1 MKNSIISLATVLI
14 AVFFTSSLFAQ
25 NVAINNSKKSNN
37 TETIDK
43 KEKECT
49 KTKKGFSFFSKKS
62 KSDGCCKSETNKTA
76 QKTSCDSKAQKTSC
90 DSKAQKTSCDSKAM
104 KASNSLKTKQS
115 CCSKTT
121 TKASNRDAAA
131 KVRQAIAKGEITPE
145 QGNARLAR
153 LQKNN
158 KK

>member
-1 MKNSIISLATVLI
+1 MKNSTISLAAILI
-14 AVFFTSSLFAQ
+14 AVFSTSSLFAQ

-43 KEKECT
+43 QEKECT

-62 KSDGCCKSETNKTA
+62 KSDGCCKSETNKT
-76 QKTSCDSKAQKTSC
+76 AQKTSC

-131 KVRQAIAKGEITPE
+131 KVRQAIAKGEITSE
-145 QGNARLAR
+145 EGNARLAR

>member
-1 MKNSIISLATVLI
+1 MKNSTISLATVLI

-90 DSKAQKTSCDSKAM
+90 DSKAMKTS
-104 KASNSLKTKQS
+104 NSMKTKQS

>member
-1 MKNSIISLATVLI
+1 MKNSTISLATVLI

-43 KEKECT
+43 QEKECT

-62 KSDGCCKSETNKTA
+62 KSDGCCKSETNKT
-76 QKTSCDSKAQKTSC
+76 
-90 DSKAQKTSCDSKAM
+90 AQKTSCDSKAM

>member
-1 MKNSIISLATVLI
+1 MKYSTVSLATVLI

-43 KEKECT
+43 QEKECT

-90 DSKAQKTSCDSKAM
+90 DSKAM
-104 KASNSLKTKQS
+104 KASNSMKTKQS

>member
-1 MKNSIISLATVLI
+1 MKNSTISLATVLI

-25 NVAINNSKKSNN
+25 NVATNNSKKSNN
-37 TETIDK
+37 TETIDNQ
-43 KEKECT
+43 EKECT

-90 DSKAQKTSCDSKAM
+90 DSKAMKT
-104 KASNSLKTKQS
+104 SNSLKTKQS

-121 TKASNRDAAA
+121 KESNRDAAA
-131 KVRQAIAKGEITPE
+131 KVRQAIAKGEITAE

>member
-1 MKNSIISLATVLI
+1 MKNSTISLATILI
-14 AVFFTSSLFAQ
+14 AIFFTSSLFAQ

-37 TETIDK
+37 TETINK
-43 KEKECT
+43 NEKECT

-90 DSKAQKTSCDSKAM
+90 NSKSM

>member
-1 MKNSIISLATVLI
+1 MKNSTISLATVLF

-43 KEKECT
+43 QEKECT

-62 KSDGCCKSETNKTA
+62 KSDGCCKSETNKT
-76 QKTSCDSKAQKTSC
+76 AQKTSC